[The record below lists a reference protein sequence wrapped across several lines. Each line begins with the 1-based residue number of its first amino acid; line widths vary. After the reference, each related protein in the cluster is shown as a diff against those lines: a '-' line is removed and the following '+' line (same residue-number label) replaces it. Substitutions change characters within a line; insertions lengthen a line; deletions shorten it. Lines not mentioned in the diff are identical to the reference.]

1 MDRQRSI
8 LELKQVHK
16 SFRNK
21 DAELKVLEEISFTVY
36 AGEIIALLGPSGC
49 GKSTLLNI
57 VSGLIEPDQGHLQCE
72 AGLRLAYVFQEP
84 RLLPWKTIEENIRFV
99 QDNFLPASQGKDVRE
114 DLLRKTGLRAYAD
127 AYPDQLSGGMKQRL
141 EIARA
146 LSIQPQLLLMDEPFK
161 SADLALKYQLQE
173 LILAE
178 HAREQLAVLYI
189 THDPNEAVRIA
200 DRIFLFSDKPTKIQ
214 EELVLQIPQQKRR
227 GDPQVQAVSEK
238 ILDFL
243 LQGGDQ
249 QNR

>member
-84 RLLPWKTIEENIRFV
+84 RLLPWKTIEE
-99 QDNFLPASQGKDVRE
+99 K
-114 DLLRKTGLRAYAD
+114 Y
-127 AYPDQLSGGMKQRL
+127 
-141 EIARA
+141 
-146 LSIQPQLLLMDEPFK
+146 K
-161 SADLALKYQLQE
+161 S
-173 LILAE
+173 
-178 HAREQLAVLYI
+178 
-189 THDPNEAVRIA
+189 
-200 DRIFLFSDKPTKIQ
+200 
-214 EELVLQIPQQKRR
+214 
-227 GDPQVQAVSEK
+227 
-238 ILDFL
+238 
-243 LQGGDQ
+243 
-249 QNR
+249 